1 MYIERDKE
9 FDQLYINLADHSG
22 EGSVAETV
30 EATPGVSLDLDDS
43 GRLVGI
49 EITGARSIVGTPA
62 AEMDFTGELVGV
74 KEAAKIS
81 GKDKA
86 NFLRDLASRED
97 FPKPIVSLASGRY
110 WLSAEIERY
119 LHKEKITG
127 QTGSPRG
134 QCNPPQKP

>member
-9 FDQLYINLADHSG
+9 FDQLYINFSKSSEQGA
-22 EGSVAETV
+22 VAQTV
-30 EATPGVSLDLDDS
+30 EALPGVNLDLDAE
-43 GRLVGI
+43 GRLIGV
-49 EITGARSIVGTPA
+49 EIIGAKDVIGASADEI
-62 AEMDFTGELVGV
+62 DFAGELVGV
-74 KEAAKIS
+74 KEAAELA

-119 LHKEKITG
+119 LRKEKIAG
-127 QTGSPRG
+127 
-134 QCNPPQKP
+134 